1 MHLKTLYSHPPYFS
15 ILQSLVCFKRL
26 QLFFHSSFNTFNMLA
41 SVFSTPTPEIKGIPV
56 MSGTPKSLFT
66 FDVVTIKSAGK
77 LEAISEILT

>member
-1 MHLKTLYSHPPYFS
+1 
-15 ILQSLVCFKRL
+15 
-26 QLFFHSSFNTFNMLA
+26 MLA

-77 LEAISEILT
+77 LEEISEILT